1 MNSFDTISAVGANA
15 AVIHYRPTNATD
27 TPITRSNIYLLDSG
41 GQYLSVQA
49 CVHVNDVIKAFAC
62 LYMVAIV
69 VEQFD
74 MSLVYRY
81 LMYECTIV
89 FVLVAMAQPMSQEH
103 SILEI
108 QQPQKLYVRSYMEL

>member
-49 CVHVNDVIKAFAC
+49 CVHVNDVTTASAC
-62 LYMVAIV
+62 QYFVAVV

-74 MSLVYRY
+74 VISRL
-81 LMYECTIV
+81 
-89 FVLVAMAQPMSQEH
+89 
-103 SILEI
+103 
-108 QQPQKLYVRSYMEL
+108 